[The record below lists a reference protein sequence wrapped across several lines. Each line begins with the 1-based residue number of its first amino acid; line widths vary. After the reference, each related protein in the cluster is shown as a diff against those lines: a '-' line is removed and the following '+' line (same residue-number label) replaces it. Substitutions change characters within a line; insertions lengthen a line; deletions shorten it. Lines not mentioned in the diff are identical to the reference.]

1 MKKIWIYISTFLLGL
16 AAGIVVGVKIMGE
29 QVSVTVRKVKN
40 KRTSGD
46 NSVTI
51 PIQVEK
57 AKKRPKKSRKQKRF
71 DRLKEKL

>member
-16 AAGIVVGVKIMGE
+16 AAGIVVGVKIMGD
-29 QVSVTVRKVKN
+29 QVTVKVQKIKN

-46 NSVTI
+46 NSVII

-57 AKKRPKKSRKQKRF
+57 GLKRPKKSRKERVL
-71 DRLKEKL
+71 DRKAKKN